1 MTKDIRF
8 SEKKVDEHWKDQIQ
22 QGQGVQDPKPR
33 TSSEE
38 KHTRAG
44 ERQPKTSTLFL
55 NFVTSLGIQALIHLG
70 EMPDPQTQMLN
81 PNLDAVKEILDLL
94 IQIKEKTDGN
104 LSEEEKKFFFSFLPE
119 LQLKFAQKI

>member
-1 MTKDIRF
+1 MNKDIRF
-8 SEKKVDEHWKDQIQ
+8 TEKKIDENWKEQIQ
-22 QGQGVQDPKPR
+22 QAPGAQESKAR
-33 TSSEE
+33 TSSEGKQPSAE
-38 KHTRAG
+38 KC
-44 ERQPKTSTLFL
+44 QPKTSTIFL
-55 NFVTSLGIQALIHLG
+55 NFVTSLGIQALISLG